1 METNIN
7 IIAGRKESEAG
18 IRFGTIATAP
28 FWIDGKDE
36 SIDADGQEVRL
47 GNSNRADPNQLTWN
61 IADGKLIQSMQK
73 QLQKQLKSKN

>member
-47 GNSNRADPNQLTWN
+47 GELEP
-61 IADGKLIQSMQK
+61 G
-73 QLQKQLKSKN
+73 

>member
-36 SIDADGQEVRL
+36 SIDADGKKSDWGTRTGL
-47 GNSNRADPNQLTWN
+47 ILT
-61 IADGKLIQSMQK
+61 S
-73 QLQKQLKSKN
+73 